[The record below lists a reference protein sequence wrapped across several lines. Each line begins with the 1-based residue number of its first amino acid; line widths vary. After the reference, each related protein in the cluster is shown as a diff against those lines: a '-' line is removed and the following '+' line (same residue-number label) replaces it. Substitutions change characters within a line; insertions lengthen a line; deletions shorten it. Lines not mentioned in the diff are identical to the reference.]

1 MLPQTKSAA
10 IVQKIESYYDRN
22 EMAIWDSFVKEKGVS
37 LEFE

>member
-1 MLPQTKSAA
+1 MLSQTKSAA

-22 EMAIWDSFVKEKGVS
+22 KMARDSFVKEKGVS